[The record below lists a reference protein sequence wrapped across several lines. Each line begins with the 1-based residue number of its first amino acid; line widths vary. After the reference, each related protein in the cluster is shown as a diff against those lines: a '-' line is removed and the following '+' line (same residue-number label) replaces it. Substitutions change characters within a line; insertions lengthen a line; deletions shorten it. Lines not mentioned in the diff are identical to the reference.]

1 MKTISEVMTTD
12 VLTVAPQAT
21 LGEVARVLRARN
33 VGSALVVDAERK
45 PLGII
50 SERELVDS
58 VAASR
63 NPDHGLAESWMK
75 AGPQTVRSSTP
86 ISEAGALM
94 RDLNVRH
101 LPVVDGGRVVGV
113 VSIRDLLS
121 AALLDA

>member
-1 MKTISEVMTTD
+1 MKTIAEIMTKD
-12 VLTVAPQAT
+12 VLGVAPSAT
-21 LGEVARVLRARN
+21 LGEVARALRARN
-33 VGSALVVDAERK
+33 VGSALVVDAERR
-45 PLGII
+45 PVGII

-75 AGPQTVRSSTP
+75 ADPRVIASATGVA
-86 ISEAGALM
+86 EAGALM

-101 LPVVDGGRVVGV
+101 LAVVDDGQLVGV